1 MRNLK
6 HLLALLISLSFL
18 CACSL
23 TVPDVPICTEL
34 HPSAGYCVNTVSSKE
49 FRVDDDHLWK
59 GKSWWEIRHQMI
71 YVPAE
76 SWAELKYFII
86 KVCKKTKQCDSD
98 ISGWDRTIDKID
110 EKIINKK
117 SN

>member
-1 MRNLK
+1 
-6 HLLALLISLSFL
+6 
-18 CACSL
+18 
-23 TVPDVPICTEL
+23 
-34 HPSAGYCVNTVSSKE
+34 
-49 FRVDDDHLWK
+49 
-59 GKSWWEIRHQMI
+59 MI

-110 EKIINKK
+110 AKIINKK